1 MHGDPRLSRAIID
14 QLDSLPPNQ
23 RPIVSDISLWEVAT
37 LVSLGRLDLQMTLE
51 SWFRVAAHKKTV
63 RVWPVTARIATE
75 VAQLPDSFHRDPADR
90 LILSTSRVLGLPL
103 LTHDDRMINSG
114 LARLWGGA
122 TRGQNSQL
130 RKSLPRLFEL
140 RAAVSEPEHD
150 DSYFKDFEASLQRPS
165 GKLEA
170 LTRLEAQ
177 LSVLQRD
184 SWLELRDR
192 AARHAISNQR
202 GKGRGWQEMFDVFSE
217 ARAYGYLT
225 SIGAEE
231 IRFIP
236 RGETKT
242 PDLAATTADHDVL
255 CEVKTLNISKVQ
267 ADKNVRLSAGEVVS
281 SKALTS
287 ATEGLLRKVREMI
300 EDALGQLAAYDP
312 TRAARW
318 IVFVAVN
325 SDDSL
330 FEYIDRILG
339 QIDQHLDN
347 ALSTKVD
354 LVFAPQSN
362 PFERRL
368 SMRNAAVY
376 LD

>member
-1 MHGDPRLSRAIID
+1 MHGDPRLSPAIIN

-23 RPIVSDISLWEVAT
+23 RPVVSDISLWEVAT
-37 LVSLGRLDLQMTLE
+37 LVSLGRLDLHMTLE

-63 RVWPVTARIATE
+63 RIWPVTARIATE

-103 LTHDDRMINSG
+103 LTHDERMINSG

-122 TRGQNSQL
+122 TRGQSSQL
-130 RKSLPRLFEL
+130 RKNLPLLFEL
-140 RAAVSEPEHD
+140 RDAVSEPEHV

-177 LSVLQRD
+177 FSVLDRN
-184 SWLELRDR
+184 SWTDIRDR

-202 GKGRGWQEMFDVFSE
+202 GKGRGWQEMFDVLSE
-217 ARAYGYLT
+217 ARAYGYLA
-225 SIGAEE
+225 SIGAQE

-236 RGETKT
+236 RSETKT
-242 PDLAATTADHDVL
+242 PDLAATTAAGDVL

-267 ADKNVRLSAGEVVS
+267 ADKNVRLSAGEVVLS
-281 SKALTS
+281 DALTS
-287 ATEGLLRKVREMI
+287 ATDGLLRKVREVI
-300 EDALGQLAAYDP
+300 EDALNQLAGYDP
-312 TRAARW
+312 EHRSRW
-318 IVFVAVN
+318 VVFVAVN

-339 QIDQHLDN
+339 QLDEHLDSP
-347 ALSTKVD
+347 LSAKVD
-354 LVFAPQSN
+354 LVFAPRSN

-368 SMRNAAVY
+368 SMRNASVY